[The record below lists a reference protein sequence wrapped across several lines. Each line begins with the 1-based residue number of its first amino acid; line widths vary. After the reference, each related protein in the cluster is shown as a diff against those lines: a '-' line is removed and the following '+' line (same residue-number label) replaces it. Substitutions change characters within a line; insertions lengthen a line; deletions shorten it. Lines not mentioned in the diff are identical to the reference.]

1 MVSRKAEIDCGHFF
15 CMECIQKWAAIE
27 NTCPYC
33 KQEFTKI
40 VEKALI
46 KKNGKT
52 SLGKYKRRMKKAATR
67 QMMTRS

>member
-1 MVSRKAEIDCGHFF
+1 MEEEKKGEAPLQCCICTEDLVARKAEIDCGHFF

-46 KKNGKT
+46 KKNG
-52 SLGKYKRRMKKAATR
+52 
-67 QMMTRS
+67 